1 VRIVLDTHVLLW
13 SLLAPKRLTPREREL
28 IGGGEVLVSAATI
41 WEIGIKAAMGRLDCN
56 PRQILDAI
64 QPAGFE
70 HLAVSGQHA
79 VLAASLPRLHTD
91 PFDRMLIAQAQVESA
106 LLVTR
111 DTALRA
117 YGTFVTLG

>member
-1 VRIVLDTHVLLW
+1 M
-13 SLLAPKRLTPREREL
+13 LAPKRLSPRERGL
-28 IGGGEVLVSAATI
+28 IDDGEVLVSAASI
-41 WEIGIKAAMGRLDCN
+41 WEIGIKAAMGRLDCD
-56 PRQILDAI
+56 PRQILETI

-79 VLAASLPRLHTD
+79 VLAAALPRLHAD
-91 PFDRMLIAQAQVESA
+91 PFDRMLVAQAQAESA

-117 YGTFVTLG
+117 YGSFVTLG

>member
-1 VRIVLDTHVLLW
+1 MRIILDTHVLLW
-13 SLLAPKRLTPREREL
+13 SLLAPKRLSAREREL
-28 IGGGEVLVSAATI
+28 IDDGEVLVSAATM
-41 WEIGIKAAMGRLDCN
+41 WEIGIKSAIGRLDCN

-70 HLAVSGQHA
+70 PLPITGLHA
-79 VLAASLPRLHTD
+79 VTAAALPRLHAD
-91 PFDRMLIAQAQVESA
+91 PFDRMLVAQAQVESA

-117 YGTFVTLG
+117 YGPLVTLV

>member
-1 VRIVLDTHVLLW
+1 MRIILDTHVVLW
-13 SLLAPKRLTPREREL
+13 SLLAPKRLSARAREL
-28 IGGGEVLVSAATI
+28 IDDSEVLVSAATM
-41 WEIGIKAAMGRLDCN
+41 WEIGIKTAIGRLDCD

-64 QPAGFE
+64 QPAGFDS
-70 HLAVSGQHA
+70 LAISGQHA
-79 VLAASLPRLHTD
+79 VIAAALPRLHAD
-91 PFDRMLIAQAQVESA
+91 PFDRMLVAQAQAESA

>member
-1 VRIVLDTHVLLW
+1 MRIILDTQVLLW
-13 SLLAPKRLTPREREL
+13 SLLAPKRLSPRERKL
-28 IGGGEVLVSAATI
+28 IDDGEVLVSAATM

-56 PRQILDAI
+56 PRQILEAI

-70 HLAVSGQHA
+70 PLGITGRHA
-79 VLAASLPRLHTD
+79 VLAASLPRLHAD
-91 PFDRMLIAQAQVESA
+91 PFDRMLVAQAQVESA

-117 YGTFVTLG
+117 YGSFVTLG